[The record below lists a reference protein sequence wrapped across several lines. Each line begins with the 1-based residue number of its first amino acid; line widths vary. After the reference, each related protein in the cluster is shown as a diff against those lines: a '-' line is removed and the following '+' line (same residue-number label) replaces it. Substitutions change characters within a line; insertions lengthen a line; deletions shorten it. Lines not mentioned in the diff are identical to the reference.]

1 MSEADPLALL
11 PVPSLI
17 EELDYETT
25 LTAWKNRLVAKA
37 AEIGIAYDVES
48 LATDPAIIIGE
59 AAVYAEMVLR
69 ARGNDIARAPY
80 LAFNFGNQID
90 NLAVFYDV
98 ARIPGESDDRFKA
111 RIILAIR
118 GRSTGG
124 TEPRYKA
131 VAMAAS
137 LRVAEAV
144 VYTVGTDPTV
154 NVAIFATDNNGVAD
168 AGLLALVDSAL
179 QNPAVRMVNDRIVVR
194 AAVVSVVPVVAAI
207 TLQPTASTSI
217 ITSLQNGLAARWAA
231 ESGMGRDLTL
241 DWLTAALTVAGV
253 HSVSI
258 TAPGADVVMQPF
270 EAVRIGAVT
279 LTLAGR
285 DF

>member
-1 MSEADPLALL
+1 MSEADPLAFL

-37 AEIGIAYDVES
+37 AEIGIAYDVEN